1 MADLESKIDQLKIEL
16 NQSAR
21 LTGINS
27 LDTLYYS
34 QKLDELIT
42 VYQKY
47 LQNKHN
53 NVPVLA

>member
-1 MADLESKIDQLKIEL
+1 MFSEMEYLEGRFNQLKKEL
-16 NQSAR
+16 VQIVR

-27 LDTLYYS
+27 HETLCCS

-47 LQNKHN
+47 LQN
-53 NVPVLA
+53 